1 MSPDQTPDLSLE
13 NSSAPSRGTGLVAT
27 VAIGSL
33 VLLGGALGVRFVQA
47 TKKSAAVEE
56 QRAATHATALA
67 HADEAP
73 VVAITKGIP
82 ASWQPSVTLEGS
94 VAAGQEVDLG
104 FKVSGRITKVRAHL
118 GDRVRAGA
126 TLATLEDREAR
137 AQVAA
142 ADAQARA
149 AAAQLS
155 LAGDAKSRV
164 ESLVQA
170 GAQAQA
176 NAVQSSEQHKLAAA
190 QLDAAR
196 AQGDLARSYL
206 DSHVLR
212 APFDGTIT
220 RAPGGPGAVV
230 NPMSPMN
237 AVYHLVDARS
247 LKLAGTIAEREL
259 GVVRPG
265 DMVTVKVGGR
275 EVQGKLVAVVGATDP
290 MTRRVPIEAMLEN
303 SKESPIL
310 PGQYVRASIR
320 AGAEVPV
327 LALPATALRP
337 GSQDEIFVVKDGKLQ
352 LRHVVFAVG
361 EGGKLLV
368 REGLDAKDDV
378 ATTPAADWRD
388 GDAVAP
394 SVEGS
399 R

>member
-1 MSPDQTPDLSLE
+1 MSHDQTPELTLA
-13 NSSAPSRGTGLVAT
+13 NSSSSSRGTGAVAA

-33 VLLGGALGVRFVQA
+33 VILGGALGVRFVQA
-47 TKKSAAVEE
+47 TKKNAAVEE
-56 QRAATHATALA
+56 QRAATHAAA
-67 HADEAP
+67 VAQADKAP
-73 VVAITKGIP
+73 VVAVTKGVP
-82 ASWQPSVTLEGS
+82 ATWQPSVTLEGS
-94 VAAGQEVDLG
+94 VSAGQEVDLG
-104 FKVSGRITKVRAHL
+104 FKVSGRIDKVRARL
-118 GDRVRAGA
+118 GDKVRTGA

-149 AAAQLS
+149 ASAQLS
-155 LAGDAKSRV
+155 LAGDAKTRV

-190 QLDAAR
+190 QLDAAK
-196 AQGDLARSYL
+196 AQGELARSYL
-206 DSHVLR
+206 ESHVLR

-237 AVYHLVDARS
+237 AVFHLVDART

-259 GVVRPG
+259 GIVKPG
-265 DMVTVKVGGR
+265 DPITVKVGDR

-290 MTRRVPIEAMLEN
+290 MTRRVPIEAVLEN
-303 SKESPIL
+303 AKEAPIL

-320 AGAEVPV
+320 GGAEVPV

-337 GSQDEIFVVKDGKLQ
+337 GSQDEVFVVEGGKLHV
-352 LRHVVFAVG
+352 RHVTFAVG

-368 REGLDAKDDV
+368 REGIDAKDSV
-378 ATTPAADWRD
+378 ATNPAADWRD
-388 GDAVAP
+388 GEAVTAG
-394 SVEGS
+394 VEGS

>member
-1 MSPDQTPDLSLE
+1 MSHDQTPDLTLA
-13 NSSAPSRGTGLVAT
+13 NTSSSTRGTGAVTA

-33 VLLGGALGVRFVQA
+33 VVLGGALGLRFVQA
-47 TKKSAAVEE
+47 TKKNAAVEE
-56 QRAATHATALA
+56 QRAATHAATVAQ
-67 HADEAP
+67 ADKAP
-73 VVAITKGIP
+73 VVAVTKGSP
-82 ASWQPSVTLEGS
+82 ASWQPTVALEGS
-94 VAAGQEVDLG
+94 VSAGQEVDLG
-104 FKVSGRITKVRAHL
+104 FKVSGRIDKVRAHL
-118 GDRVRAGA
+118 GDKVRTGA

-149 AAAQLS
+149 ASAQLS
-155 LAGDAKSRV
+155 LAGDAKTRV

-190 QLDAAR
+190 QLDAAK
-196 AQGDLARSYL
+196 AQGELARSYL
-206 DSHVLR
+206 ESHVLR

-237 AVYHLVDARS
+237 AVFHLVDART
-247 LKLAGTIAEREL
+247 LKLSGTIAEREL
-259 GVVRPG
+259 GVVKPG
-265 DMVTVKVGGR
+265 DPVTVRVGDR

-290 MTRRVPIEAMLEN
+290 MTRRVPIEALLEN
-303 SKESPIL
+303 AKDSPIL

-320 AGAEVPV
+320 GGAEVSV
-327 LALPATALRP
+327 LSLPATALRP
-337 GSQDEIFVVKDGKLQ
+337 GSQDEIFVVRDGKLH

-378 ATTPAADWRD
+378 ATSPAADWHE
-388 GDAVAP
+388 GDAVTP
-394 SVEGS
+394 GVEGS

>member
-1 MSPDQTPDLSLE
+1 MSHDPSPELTLASTP
-13 NSSAPSRGTGLVAT
+13 SSSRGTGVVAA
-27 VAIGSL
+27 VALGSL
-33 VLLGGALGVRFVQA
+33 VVLGGALGVRFVQA
-47 TKKSAAVEE
+47 TKKNAAVET
-56 QRAATHATALA
+56 QRASTHAAALA
-67 HADEAP
+67 QADKAP
-73 VVAITKGIP
+73 VVAVTKGQP

-94 VAAGQEVDLG
+94 VSAGQEVDLG
-104 FKVSGRITKVRAHL
+104 FKVSGRIDKVRARL
-118 GDRVRAGA
+118 GDKVRAG
-126 TLATLEDREAR
+126 TVLATLEDREAR

-155 LAGDAKSRV
+155 LAGDAKTRV

-190 QLDAAR
+190 QLDGAQ
-196 AQGDLARSYL
+196 AQGELARSYL
-206 DSHVLR
+206 ESHSLR

-237 AVYHLVDARS
+237 AVFHLVDART
-247 LKLAGTIAEREL
+247 LKLSGTIAEREL
-259 GVVRPG
+259 GVVKPG
-265 DMVTVKVGGR
+265 DPVTVKVGDR
-275 EVQGKLVAVVGATDP
+275 EVQGKLAAVVGATDP
-290 MTRRVPIEAMLEN
+290 MTRRVPIEAFLEN
-303 SKESPIL
+303 GKDSPIL

-320 AGAEVPV
+320 GGAQVPV
-327 LALPATALRP
+327 LALPSTALRP
-337 GSQDEIFVVKDGKLQ
+337 GSQDEIFVVREGKLH

-368 REGLDAKDDV
+368 REGLDAKEDV
-378 ATTPAADWRD
+378 ATSPAADWHE
-388 GDAVAP
+388 GEAVTP
-394 SVEGS
+394 GVEGS

>member
-1 MSPDQTPDLSLE
+1 MSHDQTPDLTLA
-13 NSSAPSRGTGLVAT
+13 NTSSSTRGTGAVAA

-33 VLLGGALGVRFVQA
+33 VVLGGALGLRFVQA
-47 TKKSAAVEE
+47 TKKNAAVEE
-56 QRAATHATALA
+56 QRAATHAAA
-67 HADEAP
+67 VAQADKAP
-73 VVAITKGIP
+73 VVAVTKGSP
-82 ASWQPSVTLEGS
+82 ASWQPTVALEGS
-94 VAAGQEVDLG
+94 VSAGQEVDLG
-104 FKVSGRITKVRAHL
+104 FKVSGRIDKVRAHL
-118 GDRVRAGA
+118 GDKVRTGA

-149 AAAQLS
+149 ASAQLS
-155 LAGDAKSRV
+155 LAGDAKTRV

-190 QLDAAR
+190 QLDAAK
-196 AQGDLARSYL
+196 AQGELARSYL
-206 DSHVLR
+206 ESHVLR

-237 AVYHLVDARS
+237 AVFHLVDART
-247 LKLAGTIAEREL
+247 LKLSGTIAEREL
-259 GVVRPG
+259 GVVKPG
-265 DMVTVKVGGR
+265 DPVTVKVGDR

-290 MTRRVPIEAMLEN
+290 MTRRVPIEALLEN
-303 SKESPIL
+303 AKDSPIL

-320 AGAEVPV
+320 GGAEVSV
-327 LALPATALRP
+327 LSLPATALRP
-337 GSQDEIFVVKDGKLQ
+337 GSQDEIFVVRDGKLH

-378 ATTPAADWRD
+378 ATNPAADWHE
-388 GDAVAP
+388 GDAVTP
-394 SVEGS
+394 GVEGS